1 MQNIFLIAPTN
12 RIYFIKFDNHKMAK
26 KTKKVKK
33 QAIASN
39 ATATTE
45 VSSAELTAE
54 TKIAKAKPVEK
65 KAEKKI
71 TDNLKPIDTKKT
83 TEPEKKYNPFATFLK
98 IVVTTVVSFIL
109 LSGGVCYGYYK
120 VMGKMP
126 FSDTQIVSIQGS
138 EVKFIDTILQ
148 KNIKVNVLVAGTDE
162 SGMLTDVIFVINYDS
177 ATESVDILSI
187 PRDTRISPSAEV
199 KANFSSAGRYCP
211 TTLKLNELHSY
222 SGGKDLGIQNLELQ
236 IEDLLGISIDHYVR
250 VSLDA
255 FVAIVDAI
263 GGVDMYVP
271 QNMYWDMRDTG
282 DILINLKEGYQTL
295 DGSKAQQLIRYR
307 QYPLGDVQ
315 RVEVQKEFLT
325 AFAGK
330 ILSMDNIISN
340 VTNLINV
347 VYSHVD
353 TNLSLSDALKY
364 VNYVEKINF
373 NRFTTNTIPGAGQYV
388 GGVSYYIHD
397 SVETAKLVDE
407 LFYQDTYATA
417 DATTSSA
424 TQNPNNS
431 RGLNIEVSNGA
442 GVAGLGGMFSETL
455 ANDGYTLLPATT
467 YSGEFSEHTR
477 IVVKADDVGNDL
489 IEYFKDAQIEFN
501 PGIVGTSRDIM
512 IILGTSE
519 AQ

>member
-1 MQNIFLIAPTN
+1 
-12 RIYFIKFDNHKMAK
+12 MAK

-33 QAIASN
+33 KQAKASN
-39 ATATTE
+39 TTAVAESTPTE
-45 VSSAELTAE
+45 LAE
-54 TKIAKAKPVEK
+54 TKIAKP
-65 KAEKKI
+65 AETKI

-83 TEPEKKYNPFATFLK
+83 TEPEKKYNPIATFLK
-98 IVVTTVVSFIL
+98 IVLTTVVSFLL
-109 LSGGVCYGYYK
+109 LSSGVCYGYYK

-126 FSDTQIVSIQGS
+126 FSDTQVVSIPGS

-187 PRDTRISPSAEV
+187 PRDTRISPSTEV

-222 SGGKDLGIQNLELQ
+222 SGGKDLGIENLELQ
-236 IEDLLGISIDHYVR
+236 VESLLGISIDHYVR

-330 ILSMDNIISN
+330 ILSMDNIVSN

-347 VYSHVD
+347 IYSHVD

-373 NRFTTNTIPGAGQYV
+373 NRFTTNTVPGSGQYV

-397 SVETAKLVDE
+397 SVETATLVDE
-407 LFYQDTYATA
+407 LFYQDIYASA
-417 DATTSSA
+417 DSTTSSA

-431 RGLNIEVSNGA
+431 RDLNIEISNGA
-442 GVAGLGGMFSETL
+442 GVAGLGGAFSETL
-455 ANDGYTLLPATT
+455 SNDGYTLLPATT
-467 YSGEFSEHTR
+467 YSGEFNEHTR
-477 IVVKADDVGNDL
+477 IVVKSADVGNDL
-489 IEYFKDAQIEFN
+489 IDYFKDAQIEFN
-501 PGIVGTSRDIM
+501 PGIVGTSRDIV